1 MFEVEK
7 LVPDVVPPV
16 LWKSGMRSSGPPSEV
31 AVIGFIVF
39 DAECR
44 IALPLCANCGHTFR
58 RTTYQFGAVTE
69 LSGTE
74 CRLARAA
81 SGDLALAVE
90 FGAM

>member
-7 LVPDVVPPV
+7 LVRDMVPPV

-44 IALPLCANCGHTFR
+44 IALPLCARSGQMKCASPDCRGAESEGGGSIP
-58 RTTYQFGAVTE
+58 GAVFSE
-69 LSGTE
+69 G
-74 CRLARAA
+74 
-81 SGDLALAVE
+81 
-90 FGAM
+90 